1 MCCGLSKGRFV
12 KWRICNRLIKL
23 LLQHMLL
30 LLCSNKG
37 TRCTRAIVSIIDAN
51 VLRTTIEFFFT
62 LTLSLPFTAFFVW
75 AAFQGQCL
83 DGFSHKR
90 RFPSTLHWHPQV
102 AKFYFLA
109 NSFDDPGA
117 WKVFSWHN
125 LLTAFLYELPIAIH
139 RWRCPPQDFAIGS
152 DDFK

>member
-1 MCCGLSKGRFV
+1 
-12 KWRICNRLIKL
+12 
-23 LLQHMLL
+23 MLL

-109 NSFDDPGA
+109 NSFDGFSIRASNCNCNPQMALSSTGFSN
-117 WKVFSWHN
+117 WKWRFQIDLHSRSALSPISFLFFRYPSPVF
-125 LLTAFLYELPIAIH
+125 LIFLFFHPVPLP
-139 RWRCPPQDFAIGS
+139 PS
-152 DDFK
+152 